1 VVSNAPEAGALLA
14 FTDRTEVKLHNPKD
28 NKTKKESFF
37 MFKNLGEDKYF
48 QLMISSLNRI
58 II

>member
-1 VVSNAPEAGALLA
+1 VVSNVPSAGALLV

-37 MFKNLGEDKYF
+37 MFKNLGKDKYF
-48 QLMISSLNRI
+48 
-58 II
+58 